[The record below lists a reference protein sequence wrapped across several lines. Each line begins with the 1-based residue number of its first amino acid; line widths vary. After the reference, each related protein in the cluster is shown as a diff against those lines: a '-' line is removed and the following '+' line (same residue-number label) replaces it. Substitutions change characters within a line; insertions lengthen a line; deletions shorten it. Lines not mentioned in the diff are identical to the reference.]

1 MTTPIPSP
9 PALPF
14 LGHITQLDR
23 DIPQRSF
30 DLLADQYGE
39 IYKLNLITR
48 QSIIVASY
56 ELLNELSNDKRFQK
70 TVVGALEQ
78 VRNGMG
84 DALFSAYPG
93 EENWGIAHRLLMPA
107 FSTAKVRDMFPDMV
121 DIASQMLTKWE
132 RFGPRHVIDPCEDFT
147 RLAFDT
153 ITLCAMGYRL
163 NTFYSEQS
171 HPFVQAMADF
181 LTESANRANRP
192 PIMNTIMRGSSAK
205 YEADMKIM
213 NELVDQLIE
222 EHKKNPSEKQDL
234 LSIMLEGVDHKT
246 GKRMSDESI
255 RQNLLTFL
263 IAGHETTSG
272 LLAFTLYY
280 LCKNPEALR
289 KLREEV
295 DDVLGEEPIQ
305 LEHIGKLKYTSACL
319 REALRLSPPAT
330 MRVVRSIEDTTIG
343 DGKYAIPK
351 DSVIGIITAKC
362 QTDPKVWGED
372 AREYKPER
380 LYGGNFEKLPPNAW
394 QPFGYGMRACIVSA
408 EAIHSRLPGRC
419 SSVSPQGRPFAWQEA
434 HIALASAIQKFDIV
448 MHDPSYT
455 LELKQSMTIK
465 PKGFYIHAIP
475 RKRSTIPTAP
485 SRSSTLN
492 GAIKTSDAG
501 KQNGNAKIEPKQE
514 LYILYGSNT
523 GTSQT
528 FAQRIASDAPSHGF
542 KAILGTLDSFVGR
555 VPIDGPVV
563 IVTASFEGEPADNAA
578 HFVEWLQNLTGDE
591 IAGAKYAVFGCGN
604 RDWVRTYQKVPR
616 LVDDLLHE
624 RGGRRLQER
633 GAGDA
638 QAAEFFQVFDEWE
651 AQLWKTLASEYDI
664 EVVEE
669 KTSHINGLSL
679 KNVDSGISRASVLRQ
694 PDTDLGRVVENRLL
708 TSPNAPAKRH
718 IEFQLPEHMTY
729 RAGDYLAILP
739 HNPARDIHRVI
750 SRFALSPEQQIV
762 LSAEGPTS
770 LPVDK
775 PISIFSLLASYVEIS
790 QPATSRDLRVLLSTN
805 SSEATRS
812 SLEDLASSY
821 ADKVMAKRLSVLD
834 ILEDH
839 PDLNLPFS
847 TFLEMLPPMRVRQ
860 YSISSSPL
868 HDPQRPSLTVSVVET
883 PALSGKAHPFLG
895 VASTFLAGLRPGDM
909 VQLAVRASSAMF
921 HPPED
926 VGVPMIMF
934 AAGSG
939 LSPMRGFLQERAVQ
953 KKAGRDVA
961 KSTLFFGCRA
971 PEEDYL
977 YSDSDLKEWQEL
989 GIVDVRPAFSRCPE
1003 KSLGCKYVQD
1013 RVWHDRELVKQAYDQ
1028 QNARLFTCGSG
1039 KMAQGIKKVL
1049 TELIKESRGCSDD
1062 EAARLFERAIQGR
1075 YATDIFE

>member
-14 LGHITQLDR
+14 LGHITQLDKE
-23 DIPQRSF
+23 IPQRSF

-56 ELLNELSNDKRFQK
+56 ELLNELCNEKRFQK

-78 VRNGMG
+78 IRNGMG

-132 RFGPRHVIDPCEDFT
+132 RFGPQHVIDPCEDFT
-147 RLAFDT
+147 RLAFET

-163 NTFYSEQS
+163 NTFYSEHS

-205 YEADMKIM
+205 YDADMKIM

-222 EHKKNPSEKQDL
+222 EHKKNPPEKQDL
-234 LSIMLEGVDHKT
+234 LSIMLDGVDHKT

-280 LCKNPEALR
+280 LCKNPEAMR

-295 DDVLGEEPIQ
+295 DDILGEEPIQ
-305 LEHIGKLKYTSACL
+305 LEHVGKLKYTSACL

-343 DGKYAIPK
+343 GGKYAIPK
-351 DSVIGIITAKC
+351 DAVIGIITAKC

-380 LYGGNFEKLPPNAW
+380 LYGENFEKLPPNAW
-394 QPFGYGMRACIVSA
+394 QPFGYGMRACI
-408 EAIHSRLPGRC
+408 
-419 SSVSPQGRPFAWQEA
+419 GRPFAWQEA
-434 HIALASAIQKFDIV
+434 HIALASIIQKFDII
-448 MHDPSYT
+448 MHDPSYS

-475 RKRSTIPTAP
+475 RKRSTGIPLAP
-485 SRSSTLN
+485 SRSSPLN
-492 GAIKTSDAG
+492 STTVVSDAA
-501 KQNGNAKIEPKQE
+501 KQNGNAKAEPKQK
-514 LYILYGSNT
+514 LYVMYGSNT

-528 FAQRIASDAPSHGF
+528 FAQRVASDAPSYGF
-542 KAILGTLDSFVGR
+542 KADLGTLDSFTGR
-555 VPIDGPVV
+555 VPTDGPVV

-578 HFVEWLQNLTGDE
+578 HFVEWLQNLKGNE
-591 IAGAKYAVFGCGN
+591 MAGVQYALFGCGN
-604 RDWVRTYQKVPR
+604 REWVRTYQRVPR

-651 AQLWKTLASEYDI
+651 AQLWETLASEYGI
-664 EVVEE
+664 ELSENQ
-669 KTSHINGLSL
+669 TTQICGLSL
-679 KNVDSGISRASVLRQ
+679 KTLDSGTSRASVLRQ
-694 PDTDLGRVVENRLL
+694 PETDLGRVIENRVL
-708 TSPNAPAKRH
+708 TSANAPAKRH
-718 IEFQLPEHMTY
+718 IEFRLPDHTTY

-739 HNPARDIHRVI
+739 HNPGRDIHRVI

-775 PISIFSLLASYVEIS
+775 PISVFSLLASYVEIS
-790 QPATSRDLRVLLSTN
+790 QPATTRDLRILLSAA
-805 SSEATRS
+805 SSEATRA
-812 SLEDLASSY
+812 SLEVLSSSY
-821 ADKVMAKRLSVLD
+821 SDKVLAKRLSILD

-839 PDLNLPFS
+839 PDIALPFPA
-847 TFLEMLPPMRVRQ
+847 FLEMLSPMRVRQ

-868 HDPQRPSLTVSVVET
+868 HDPQRPSLTVSVVEA
-883 PALSGKAHPFLG
+883 PALSGKEHSFLG
-895 VASTFLAGLRPGDM
+895 VASTFLASLRPGDM
-909 VQLAVRASSAMF
+909 VQLAVRASSATF

-926 VGVPMIMF
+926 VSIPMVMF

-939 LSPMRGFLQERAVQ
+939 LAPMRGFLQERAVQ
-953 KKAGRDVA
+953 KKAGREVA
-961 KSTLFFGCRA
+961 TSMLFFGCRS

-977 YSDSDLKEWQEL
+977 YGDSDLKEWQEL
-989 GIVDVRPAFSRCPE
+989 GIVDVRPAFSRSPE
-1003 KSLGCKYVQD
+1003 KSFGCRYVQD
-1013 RVWHDRELVKQAYDQ
+1013 RVWHDRELVKQAYDHR
-1028 QNARLFTCGSG
+1028 NARLFTCGSG
-1039 KMAQGIKKVL
+1039 KMAQGIKRVL
-1049 TELIKESRGCSDD
+1049 TELIKESRSCSDD